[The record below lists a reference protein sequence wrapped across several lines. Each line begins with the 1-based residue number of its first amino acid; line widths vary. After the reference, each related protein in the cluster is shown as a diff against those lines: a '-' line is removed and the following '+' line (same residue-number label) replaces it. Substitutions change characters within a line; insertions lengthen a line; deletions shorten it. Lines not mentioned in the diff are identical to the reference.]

1 MKNLN
6 LKFKRRG
13 LSLIELVV
21 ALSLIAIILMIVGP
35 FFISNYVAL
44 DKTSNQIDFQRE
56 AKAIMNYFTDSAME
70 ASNIESLT
78 NVKNEVLSNNN
89 YTESLKKNSL
99 KSNEGYLKLTFNN
112 SKNKNEHTTFILK
125 DRSLYMKKNDSEE
138 FKIGDLVSSIE
149 LTSLT
154 EESTQDKEEINNF
167 KNANAIKIEITFDTK
182 KNTPYKVSNILT
194 FRNKN

>member
-1 MKNLN
+1 MKNLK
-6 LKFKRRG
+6 LKRRG

-21 ALSLIAIILMIVGP
+21 ALSLIAIILMIVAP
-35 FFISNYVAL
+35 FFISNYVTL

-99 KSNEGYLKLTFNN
+99 KSKEGYLKLTFNN
-112 SKNKNEHTTFILK
+112 SENKNEHTTFILK
-125 DRSLYMKKNDSEE
+125 DRSLYMKKKDSEE

-154 EESTQDKEEINNF
+154 EDSTQGKEVINNF
-167 KNANAIKIEITFDTK
+167 KNANAIKIEIVFDTK
-182 KNTPYKVSNILT
+182 NNTPYKVSNILT

>member
-1 MKNLN
+1 MKN

-35 FFISNYVAL
+35 FFISNYVTL
-44 DKTSNQIDFQRE
+44 DKTSNQIDFQWE

-78 NVKNEVLSNNN
+78 NIKNEVLSNNN

-99 KSNEGYLKLTFNN
+99 KSKEGYLKVTFNN

>member
-1 MKNLN
+1 MKS
-6 LKFKRRG
+6 LKLKKRG

-21 ALSLIAIILMIVGP
+21 ALSLIAIILMIVSP
-35 FFISNYVAL
+35 FFISNYVTL

-99 KSNEGYLKLTFNN
+99 KSKDGYLKLTFNN
-112 SKNKNEHTTFILK
+112 SENKNEHTTFILK

-154 EESTQDKEEINNF
+154 EGGSQGEVINNF

-182 KNTPYKVSNILT
+182 NNTPYKVSNILT

>member
-1 MKNLN
+1 MKNLK
-6 LKFKRRG
+6 LKRRG

-21 ALSLIAIILMIVGP
+21 ALSLIAIILMIVSP
-35 FFISNYVAL
+35 FFISNYVTL

-56 AKAIMNYFTDSAME
+56 AKSIMNYFTDSAME

-78 NVKNEVLSNNN
+78 NVKDEVLSNNN
-89 YTESLKKNSL
+89 YTDSLQKNSL
-99 KSNEGYLKLTFNN
+99 KSNEGYLKITFNN
-112 SKNKNEHTTFILK
+112 SENKNEHTAFILK
-125 DRSLYMKKNDSEE
+125 DRSLYMKKDSEE

-154 EESTQDKEEINNF
+154 EGGSQGKVINNF
-167 KNANAIKIEITFDTK
+167 KNANAIKVEITFDTK
-182 KNTPYKVSNILT
+182 NNTPYKVSNILT

>member
-1 MKNLN
+1 MKNLK
-6 LKFKRRG
+6 LKKRG

-21 ALSLIAIILMIVGP
+21 ALSLISIILMIVGP
-35 FFISNYVAL
+35 FFISNYATL

-89 YTESLKKNSL
+89 YTESLKKNSF
-99 KSNEGYLKLTFNN
+99 KSKNGYLKLTFNN
-112 SKNKNEHTTFILK
+112 SENKNEHTTFILK
-125 DRSLYMKKNDSEE
+125 DKSLYMKRDSEE

-149 LTSLT
+149 LTSLK
-154 EESTQDKEEINNF
+154 EGVNQESTNNF
-167 KNANAIKIEITFDTK
+167 KNANAIKIEITFDAK
-182 KNTPYKVSNILT
+182 NNTPYKVSNILT

>member
-1 MKNLN
+1 MKS
-6 LKFKRRG
+6 LKLKRRG

-35 FFISNYVAL
+35 FFISNYVTL

-125 DRSLYMKKNDSEE
+125 DTSLYMKKNDSEE

>member
-1 MKNLN
+1 MKNLK
-6 LKFKRRG
+6 LRKRG

-21 ALSLIAIILMIVGP
+21 ALSLIAIILMIVSP
-35 FFISNYVAL
+35 FFISNYVTL

-89 YTESLKKNSL
+89 YTESLKKDSL
-99 KSNEGYLKLTFNN
+99 KSKDGYLKLTFNN
-112 SKNKNEHTTFILK
+112 SENKNEHTTFILK

-154 EESTQDKEEINNF
+154 EGGLINNF
-167 KNANAIKIEITFDTK
+167 KNANAIKIEIKFDTK
-182 KNTPYKVSNILT
+182 NNTPYKVSNILT

>member
-1 MKNLN
+1 MKNLK
-6 LKFKRRG
+6 LKKRG

-21 ALSLIAIILMIVGP
+21 ALSLIAIILIIVGP
-35 FFISNYVAL
+35 FFISNYVTL

-99 KSNEGYLKLTFNN
+99 KSKEGYLKLTFNN
-112 SKNKNEHTTFILK
+112 SENKNEHTTFILK
-125 DRSLYMKKNDSEE
+125 DRSLYMKRGSEE

-154 EESTQDKEEINNF
+154 EGVSQREVINNF
-167 KNANAIKIEITFDTK
+167 KNASAIKIEITFDTK

>member
-1 MKNLN
+1 MKNLK
-6 LKFKRRG
+6 LKRRG

-21 ALSLIAIILMIVGP
+21 ALSLIAIILMMVSP
-35 FFISNYVAL
+35 FFISNYVTL

-99 KSNEGYLKLTFNN
+99 KSKEGYLKLTFNN
-112 SKNKNEHTTFILK
+112 SENKNEHTTFILK
-125 DRSLYMKKNDSEE
+125 DRSLYMKKKDSEE

-154 EESTQDKEEINNF
+154 EDSTQGKEVINNF
-167 KNANAIKIEITFDTK
+167 KNANAIKIEIVFDTK
-182 KNTPYKVSNILT
+182 NNTPYKVSNILT

>member
-1 MKNLN
+1 MKNLK
-6 LKFKRRG
+6 LKRRG

-21 ALSLIAIILMIVGP
+21 ALSLIAIILMIVAP
-35 FFISNYVAL
+35 FFISNYVTL

-99 KSNEGYLKLTFNN
+99 KSKDGYLKLTFNN
-112 SKNKNEHTTFILK
+112 SENKNEHITFILK
-125 DRSLYMKKNDSEE
+125 DRSLYMKKKDSEE
-138 FKIGDLVSSIE
+138 VKIGDLVSSIE

-154 EESTQDKEEINNF
+154 EESTQGKEEINNF
-167 KNANAIKIEITFDTK
+167 KNANAIKIEITFDTR

>member
-1 MKNLN
+1 MKS
-6 LKFKRRG
+6 LKLKRRG

-35 FFISNYVAL
+35 FFISNYVTL

-89 YTESLKKNSL
+89 YTESLKKDSL
-99 KSNEGYLKLTFNN
+99 KSKEGYLKLTFNN

-125 DRSLYMKKNDSEE
+125 DKSLYMKKNDSEE

-149 LTSLT
+149 LTSLI

-167 KNANAIKIEITFDTK
+167 KNANAIKIEITFDSK

>member
-1 MKNLN
+1 MKN

-35 FFISNYVAL
+35 FFISNYVTL

-112 SKNKNEHTTFILK
+112 SENKNEHTTFILK

-154 EESTQDKEEINNF
+154 EGGLINNF

-182 KNTPYKVSNILT
+182 NNTPYKVSNILT

>member
-1 MKNLN
+1 MKNLK
-6 LKFKRRG
+6 LKRRG

-35 FFISNYVAL
+35 FFISNYVTL

-112 SKNKNEHTTFILK
+112 SENKNEHTTFILK

-154 EESTQDKEEINNF
+154 EGGLINNF
-167 KNANAIKIEITFDTK
+167 KNANAIKIEIKFDTK
-182 KNTPYKVSNILT
+182 NNTPYKVSNILT

>member
-1 MKNLN
+1 MKS
-6 LKFKRRG
+6 LKLKRRG

-35 FFISNYVAL
+35 FFISNYVTL

-89 YTESLKKNSL
+89 YTESLKKDSL
-99 KSNEGYLKLTFNN
+99 KSKDGYLKLTFNN
-112 SKNKNEHTTFILK
+112 SENKNEHTTFILK

-154 EESTQDKEEINNF
+154 EGGLINNF
-167 KNANAIKIEITFDTK
+167 KNANAIKIEIKFDTK
-182 KNTPYKVSNILT
+182 NNTPYKVSNILT

>member
-1 MKNLN
+1 MKNLK
-6 LKFKRRG
+6 LKKRG

-35 FFISNYVAL
+35 FFISNYVTL

-99 KSNEGYLKLTFNN
+99 KSKDGYLKLTFNN
-112 SKNKNEHTTFILK
+112 SENKNEHTTFILK

-154 EESTQDKEEINNF
+154 EGGLINNF
-167 KNANAIKIEITFDTK
+167 KNANAIKIEIKFDTK
-182 KNTPYKVSNILT
+182 NNTPYKVSNILT

>member
-1 MKNLN
+1 MKN

-35 FFISNYVAL
+35 FFISNYVTL

-78 NVKNEVLSNNN
+78 NIKNEVLSNNN

-99 KSNEGYLKLTFNN
+99 KSKEGYLKLTFNN

-125 DRSLYMKKNDSEE
+125 DKSLYMKKNDSEE

>member
-1 MKNLN
+1 MKNLK
-6 LKFKRRG
+6 LKKRG

-35 FFISNYVAL
+35 FFISNYVTL

-99 KSNEGYLKLTFNN
+99 KSKDGYLKLTFNN
-112 SKNKNEHTTFILK
+112 SENKNEHTTFILK

-154 EESTQDKEEINNF
+154 EGGLINNF

-182 KNTPYKVSNILT
+182 NNTPYKVSNILT

>member
-1 MKNLN
+1 MKN

-35 FFISNYVAL
+35 FFISNYVTL

-78 NVKNEVLSNNN
+78 NIKNEVLSNNN
-89 YTESLKKNSL
+89 YTESLKKDSL
-99 KSNEGYLKLTFNN
+99 KSKEGYLKLTFNN

>member
-1 MKNLN
+1 MKNLK
-6 LKFKRRG
+6 LKRRG

-21 ALSLIAIILMIVGP
+21 ALSLIAIILMIVSP
-35 FFISNYVAL
+35 FFISNYVTL

-56 AKAIMNYFTDSAME
+56 AKSIMNYFTDSAME

-78 NVKNEVLSNNN
+78 NVKDEVLSNNN
-89 YTESLKKNSL
+89 YTDSLQKNSL
-99 KSNEGYLKLTFNN
+99 KSNEGYLKITFNN
-112 SKNKNEHTTFILK
+112 SENKNEHTTFILK
-125 DRSLYMKKNDSEE
+125 DRSLYMKKDSEE

-154 EESTQDKEEINNF
+154 EGVSQGKVINNF
-167 KNANAIKIEITFDTK
+167 KNANAIKVEITFDTK
-182 KNTPYKVSNILT
+182 NNTPYKVSNILT

>member
-1 MKNLN
+1 MKS
-6 LKFKRRG
+6 LKLKRRG

-35 FFISNYVAL
+35 FFISNYVTL

-89 YTESLKKNSL
+89 YTEGLKKNSL

-112 SKNKNEHTTFILK
+112 SENKNEHTTFILK
-125 DRSLYMKKNDSEE
+125 DRSLYMKKNSEE

-154 EESTQDKEEINNF
+154 EGGSQGEVINNF

-182 KNTPYKVSNILT
+182 NNTPYKVSNILT

>member
-1 MKNLN
+1 MKN

-35 FFISNYVAL
+35 FFISNYVTL

-99 KSNEGYLKLTFNN
+99 KSKEGYLKLTFNN
-112 SKNKNEHTTFILK
+112 SENKNEHTTFILK

-154 EESTQDKEEINNF
+154 EGGLINNF
-167 KNANAIKIEITFDTK
+167 KNANAIKIEIKFDTK
-182 KNTPYKVSNILT
+182 NNTLYKVSNILT

>member
-1 MKNLN
+1 MKN

-35 FFISNYVAL
+35 FFISNYVTL

-167 KNANAIKIEITFDTK
+167 KNANAIKIEITFDSK

>member
-1 MKNLN
+1 MKNLK
-6 LKFKRRG
+6 LKRRG

-35 FFISNYVAL
+35 FFISNYVTL

-125 DRSLYMKKNDSEE
+125 DKSLYMKKNDSEE

>member
-1 MKNLN
+1 MKNLK
-6 LKFKRRG
+6 LKRRG

-21 ALSLIAIILMIVGP
+21 ALSLIAIILMIVSP
-35 FFISNYVAL
+35 FFISNYVTL

-78 NVKNEVLSNNN
+78 NVKDQVLSNNT
-89 YTESLKKNSL
+89 YTDSLQNNSL
-99 KSNEGYLKLTFNN
+99 QSNEGYLKITFNN
-112 SKNKNEHTTFILK
+112 SENKNEHTTFILK
-125 DRSLYMKKNDSEE
+125 DRSLYMKKDDSEE

-154 EESTQDKEEINNF
+154 EGGSQGKVINNF
-167 KNANAIKIEITFDTK
+167 KNANAIKVEITFDTK
-182 KNTPYKVSNILT
+182 NNTPYKVSNILT

>member
-1 MKNLN
+1 MKNLK
-6 LKFKRRG
+6 LKRRG

-35 FFISNYVAL
+35 FFISNYVTL

-56 AKAIMNYFTDSAME
+56 AKAIMNYFTDSTME

-112 SKNKNEHTTFILK
+112 SENKNEHTTFILK
-125 DRSLYMKKNDSEE
+125 DRSLYMKKNSEE

-154 EESTQDKEEINNF
+154 EGGSQGEVINNF

-182 KNTPYKVSNILT
+182 NNTPYKVSNILT

>member
-1 MKNLN
+1 MKS

-35 FFISNYVAL
+35 FFISNYVTL

-78 NVKNEVLSNNN
+78 NVRNEVLSNNN

-112 SKNKNEHTTFILK
+112 SENKNEHTTFILK
-125 DRSLYMKKNDSEE
+125 DRSLYMKKNSEE

-154 EESTQDKEEINNF
+154 EEGSQGEVINNF

-182 KNTPYKVSNILT
+182 NNTPYKVSNILT

>member
-1 MKNLN
+1 MKNLK
-6 LKFKRRG
+6 LKRRG

-21 ALSLIAIILMIVGP
+21 ALSLIAIILMIVSP
-35 FFISNYVAL
+35 FFISNYVTL

-78 NVKNEVLSNNN
+78 NVKDEVLSNNT
-89 YTESLKKNSL
+89 YTDSLQNNSL
-99 KSNEGYLKLTFNN
+99 KSEDGYLKLTFNN
-112 SKNKNEHTTFILK
+112 SENKNEHTTFILK
-125 DRSLYMKKNDSEE
+125 DRSLYMKKDSEE

-154 EESTQDKEEINNF
+154 EGVSQGKVINNF
-167 KNANAIKIEITFDTK
+167 KNANAIKVEITFDTK
-182 KNTPYKVSNILT
+182 NNTPYKVSNILT

>member
-1 MKNLN
+1 MKS
-6 LKFKRRG
+6 LKLKRRG

-35 FFISNYVAL
+35 FFISNYVTL

-78 NVKNEVLSNNN
+78 NVRNEVLSNNN

-112 SKNKNEHTTFILK
+112 SENKNEHTTFILK

-154 EESTQDKEEINNF
+154 EGGLINNF
-167 KNANAIKIEITFDTK
+167 KNANAIKIEIKFDTK
-182 KNTPYKVSNILT
+182 NNTPYKVSNILT

>member
-1 MKNLN
+1 MKNLK
-6 LKFKRRG
+6 LKKGG

-21 ALSLIAIILMIVGP
+21 ALSLIAIILMIVSP
-35 FFISNYVAL
+35 FFISNYVTL

-112 SKNKNEHTTFILK
+112 SENKNEHTTFILK
-125 DRSLYMKKNDSEE
+125 DKSLYMKRDSEE

-154 EESTQDKEEINNF
+154 EGGPQREVINNF
-167 KNANAIKIEITFDTK
+167 KNASAIKIEITFDTR

>member
-1 MKNLN
+1 MKS
-6 LKFKRRG
+6 LKLKRRG

-35 FFISNYVAL
+35 FLISNYVTL

-112 SKNKNEHTTFILK
+112 SENKNEHTTFILK
-125 DRSLYMKKNDSEE
+125 DRSLYMKKNSEE
-138 FKIGDLVSSIE
+138 FKIGDIVSSIE

-154 EESTQDKEEINNF
+154 EGGSQGEVINNF

-182 KNTPYKVSNILT
+182 NNTPYKVSNILT

>member
-1 MKNLN
+1 MKN

-44 DKTSNQIDFQRE
+44 DKTSNQIDFQKE

-99 KSNEGYLKLTFNN
+99 KSKEGYLKLTFNN

>member
-1 MKNLN
+1 MKS
-6 LKFKRRG
+6 LKLKRRG

-35 FFISNYVAL
+35 FFISNYVTL

-78 NVKNEVLSNNN
+78 NIKNEVLSNNN
-89 YTESLKKNSL
+89 YTESLKKDSL

-125 DRSLYMKKNDSEE
+125 DKSLYMKKDDSEE

>member
-1 MKNLN
+1 MKNLK
-6 LKFKRRG
+6 LKKRG

-35 FFISNYVAL
+35 FFISNYVTL
-44 DKTSNQIDFQRE
+44 DKTSNQMDFQRE

-99 KSNEGYLKLTFNN
+99 KSKDGYLKLTFNN
-112 SKNKNEHTTFILK
+112 SENKNEHTTFILK

-154 EESTQDKEEINNF
+154 EGGLINNF
-167 KNANAIKIEITFDTK
+167 KNANAIKIEIKFDTK
-182 KNTPYKVSNILT
+182 NNTPYKVSNILT

>member
-1 MKNLN
+1 MKNLK
-6 LKFKRRG
+6 LKRRG

-35 FFISNYVAL
+35 FFISNYVTL

-78 NVKNEVLSNNN
+78 NVKDEVLSNNT
-89 YTESLKKNSL
+89 YTDSLQKNSL
-99 KSNEGYLKLTFNN
+99 KSNEGYLKITFNN
-112 SKNKNEHTTFILK
+112 SENKNEHTTFILK
-125 DRSLYMKKNDSEE
+125 DRSLYMKKDSEE

-154 EESTQDKEEINNF
+154 EGVSQGKVINNF
-167 KNANAIKIEITFDTK
+167 KNANAIKVEITFDTK
-182 KNTPYKVSNILT
+182 NNTPYKVSNILT

>member
-1 MKNLN
+1 MKN

-35 FFISNYVAL
+35 FFISNYVTL

-99 KSNEGYLKLTFNN
+99 KSKDGYLKLTFNN
-112 SKNKNEHTTFILK
+112 SENKNEHTTFILK
-125 DRSLYMKKNDSEE
+125 DRSLYMKRDSEE

-154 EESTQDKEEINNF
+154 EGVSQREVINNF

-182 KNTPYKVSNILT
+182 NNTPYKVSNILT

>member
-1 MKNLN
+1 MKS
-6 LKFKRRG
+6 LKLKRRG

-35 FFISNYVAL
+35 FFISNYVTL

-78 NVKNEVLSNNN
+78 NIKNEVLSNNN

-99 KSNEGYLKLTFNN
+99 KSKEGYLKLTFNN

>member
-1 MKNLN
+1 MKNLK
-6 LKFKRRG
+6 LKRRG
-13 LSLIELVV
+13 LSLIELIV

-35 FFISNYVAL
+35 FFISNYVTL

-99 KSNEGYLKLTFNN
+99 KSKDGYLKLTFNN
-112 SKNKNEHTTFILK
+112 SENKNEHTTFILK
-125 DRSLYMKKNDSEE
+125 DKSLYMKRDSEE
-138 FKIGDLVSSIE
+138 FKIGDLVSRIE

-154 EESTQDKEEINNF
+154 EESTQGKEEINNF
-167 KNANAIKIEITFDTK
+167 KNANAIKIEITFDTR

>member
-1 MKNLN
+1 MKNLK
-6 LKFKRRG
+6 LKRRG

-35 FFISNYVAL
+35 FFISNYVTL

-167 KNANAIKIEITFDTK
+167 KNANAIKIEITFDSK

>member
-1 MKNLN
+1 MKN

-35 FFISNYVAL
+35 FFISNYVTL

-78 NVKNEVLSNNN
+78 NVKKEVLSKNN
-89 YTESLKKNSL
+89 YTDSLQKNSL
-99 KSNEGYLKLTFNN
+99 KSKDGYLKLTFNN
-112 SKNKNEHTTFILK
+112 SENKNEHTTFILK
-125 DRSLYMKKNDSEE
+125 DKSLYMKRDSEE

-154 EESTQDKEEINNF
+154 EGVAQREVINNF
-167 KNANAIKIEITFDTK
+167 KNASAIKIEITFDTR